1 MRIQRDKLYSATA
14 VNTLGRVPR
23 AASRFRKDEMINRRS
38 AFRLAILLVFAIAAA
53 VSPARAQQEFTKA
66 QMIAANIA
74 AGLGAEGWDIEKMVQ
89 VPPSHVEVLESKGGL
104 GWRLAELKLANGS
117 FTAVWVSPPFNL
129 NYINVASKEDF
140 KLVQA
145 KKFVGVT
152 FNGCPPH
159 LCDDHVG
166 IYLHVIGQRQG
177 FEADIDGQNIVYS
190 QNVWDPKNRAFFAW
204 LSDQVNSFMSAQP
217 AAKKP

>member
-1 MRIQRDKLYSATA
+1 M
-14 VNTLGRVPR
+14 
-23 AASRFRKDEMINRRS
+23 RFRKDEMINRRL
-38 AFRLAILLVFAIAAA
+38 AFRLAILSVLAIAAA

-66 QMIAANIA
+66 QMVAANVA
-74 AGLGAEGWDIEKMVQ
+74 AGLGADGWDIEKLVP

-104 GWRLAELKLANGS
+104 GWRLAELKFAKGS
-117 FTAVWVSPPFNL
+117 FSAEWVSPPFNL
-129 NYINVASKEDF
+129 QYIDVASKEDF
-140 KLVQA
+140 KLVQTP
-145 KKFVGVT
+145 KFVGVT

-177 FEADIDGQNIVYS
+177 FEADVDGQNVVYS
-190 QNVWDPKNRAFFAW
+190 QNVWDPKNRTYFAW
-204 LSDQVNSFMSAQP
+204 LSDQVNSFMSAQA